1 MIQLYKVMVTILY
14 PLLILLIYFRKLINK
29 EDPIRFKEKIFPN
42 SFKVKYSKD
51 AHLIWF
57 HAASIGELKSIF
69 PINLIFPL
77 KKTFFKSNLCNNS
90 LVS

>member
-1 MIQLYKVMVTILY
+1 MVTILY

-51 AHLIWF
+51 A
-57 HAASIGELKSIF
+57 SSY
-69 PINLIFPL
+69 
-77 KKTFFKSNLCNNS
+77 
-90 LVS
+90 LVSCCQYWRVKKYFSYYRWIKYIKKILNFLLLPLL